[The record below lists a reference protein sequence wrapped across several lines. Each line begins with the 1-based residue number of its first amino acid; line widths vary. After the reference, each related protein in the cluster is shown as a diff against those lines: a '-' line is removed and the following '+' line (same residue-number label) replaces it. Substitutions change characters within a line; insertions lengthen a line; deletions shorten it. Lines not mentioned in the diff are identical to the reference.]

1 MSDSDNRKDLRR
13 QKLNSKSFKKP
24 KVSEEQR
31 FISKS
36 KKQLKK
42 KIEHIR
48 EEEIWEDWENEIR

>member
-1 MSDSDNRKDLRR
+1 MSDSSKKDLRR
-13 QKLNSKSFKKP
+13 QKLANSQYKKE

-42 KIEHIR
+42 QVEDMR
-48 EEEIWEDWENEIR
+48 AEELWEDWEDEVR